1 MPVVGPSRARKPPLG
16 EHQPW
21 TLIARECASLLLLFS
36 LSCLLACNMSSSGPS
51 PQTPAAS
58 LVANPGGPYNA
69 MVGQPITFDGS
80 KSTASPGQ
88 TLTYFWDFGD
98 NSTGTG
104 VSPTHTYSTAG
115 TFNVA
120 LTVTDS
126 SGAANSAST
135 TTTVVPG
142 GGGELGAPVISSF
155 SPQGGPIGT
164 VVTIHG
170 QNFSTT
176 SSNDIVQFNG
186 TKATVTAATANSL
199 TVTVPSGATTGPI
212 LVSVGSLTTI
222 SATYFTVL
230 PATITQLVPNS
241 GLAGQPLSVAVTG
254 QYTNFVNGTTTA
266 DFGAGITVNSVNV
279 TTSTAA
285 TVSLTISSTAAPGA
299 RTVTLTTGGEAASI
313 SNGFTVVGSLAI
325 QTTSLPDGQQGVPY
339 SAGILVSGGTQPYT
353 WAVTSGAL
361 PDGVKL
367 NTATGVIS
375 GTPSVSGTFTITVGV
390 NDSSSPVQTKS
401 ASYTF
406 TIVGV
411 AVVTGASP
419 SSGHQGDTSDSIT
432 LTGQFTHFVQGQTS
446 VTFGSS
452 DITVIPGSVT
462 VNSATSVTVSI
473 SIAVTALI
481 GAHNVAVTT
490 GSEVA
495 VGNSVF
501 TVLAG
506 LPAVSLSPN
515 SGVQGT
521 NPTITITGT
530 FTNFTQGQTTAN
542 FGGSDITAGAVTVN
556 SPTQATV
563 QIQISVAASLGQRTI
578 SINTGSQSAPG
589 TFTVTAGTPV
599 VVAVSPNVGGQK
611 VSGLNVTVNANFTSW
626 VNQTTLASFG
636 PGIAVGGGPPGS
648 FGPVTVVN
656 SSQFTASI
664 SIDANATLGPRTITV
679 QTGTEQEIAAGAF
692 TVENCTTT
700 AAAVLYTSPFSGAGN
715 VPLNTQVQWEFNAP
729 LGRSAINTTS
739 VYLYDTS
746 TGLHVPSTV
755 SLDATGRIVTLAPSQ
770 LLGVGRTF
778 YGYLGYGAATTDACG
793 NALSAF
799 TNFTTSFAPETS
811 GPSVVQTSP
820 SNNDTV
826 PLNAQVVLQFSVPV
840 NPLTLQNGL
849 ILSTGGNA
857 VPGTYAPLFSND
869 YTRIVFTPGTALTAG
884 ASYTVGYTTQLTDV
898 VGNPLVNPGSFSFTA
913 GTAADTTHGSVT
925 ATNPQYGETGIG
937 TNVTPTFHLNKILD
951 PISVETSNSYIYD
964 ANTGKLFPSTVTVSA
979 DRLSATITPSEG
991 LQPGTTYYLYL
1002 CAGPNCYDLAGNY
1015 FNSSFLYFTTTG
1027 SAITTGPAVTQ
1038 ISPPNGATG
1047 TPVNT
1052 QVVAVM
1058 SGLIDPN
1065 TVGNSAITVTPQG
1078 STTPVTGTVTLASDQ
1093 VTLTWVPSASLA
1105 TSATYSVSVGG
1116 FSDAQGNAAAPFSSS
1131 FTTGTN
1137 ATPVGPGSLTKI
1149 AVTPANLATNVS
1161 NTAQVVITF
1170 SEAVNPA
1177 TLNNIL
1183 VRDATAG
1190 YYNLAG
1196 TWAVTGAN
1204 GAQVTFTPAQP
1215 YPANAQI
1222 QVWTQDRVQDLA
1234 GNTDTAYVVTTFTVA
1249 NTADTT
1255 APTVTSVTPTN
1266 GATGIGRNAAIVLT
1280 FSESINPTTV
1290 NGNTIGLFAG
1300 ITPIGASYTM
1310 SANNRT
1316 VILST
1321 TWQPATTITVV
1332 ASQKVQDFSGNS
1344 LVPFQSQFTT
1354 AADFSTTQ
1362 PQVVTQRPANGA
1374 TDVPPNAI
1382 VTLFT
1387 NGRPLDPST
1396 VSANSL
1402 RVSHNGVLIDGTIS
1416 VSGNN
1421 QAIEF
1426 VPSQNFNYGDLV
1438 QIFLNANIRDV
1449 DGNALAAYN
1458 GQFTVAGNPVTV
1470 GPQLIAANPPYGAT
1484 NVPTNPVVQVAFDQ
1498 ALASSTINTTN
1509 VQLCP
1514 GDNCSTP
1521 VAGTVSLIGVN
1532 NNVIQFVP
1540 SSPLTSSTYYYLNL
1554 RNVTNAPGV
1563 KLGNTLYTY
1572 FQTGT
1577 ATDTTAPTVV
1587 SVSPINGT
1595 SNVGVNAF
1603 ALVKFSKAI
1612 DPISVTGSTIQ
1623 VSYGSQPTLVPPV
1636 SITFGRYT
1644 VAAPDFDY
1652 VTVTPQA
1659 PLPANTLITVA
1670 INGVTDMQGN
1680 AVVPQTIQFTTG
1692 PRPDTTAPSVVFV
1705 NPDYGTSNVPTNAA
1719 IVVQFNK
1726 QMDTST
1732 ICDSPCGSTF
1742 LYDTVTGLH
1751 VPGTMT
1757 FSPDLTSFT
1766 FVPSAP
1772 LLVNRTYYVY
1782 VESAL
1787 DLTGN
1792 PQSNF
1797 VSYFTTSFA
1806 ASSTIPAVVN
1816 TNPENNLTGVP
1827 VNTVVEVLFNEPI
1840 RPETITNVTLLQGGT
1855 PVSVNP
1861 SLSQGDMLVSLT
1873 PNALLLPNAPYT
1885 ISVNGVQ
1892 DFAGHTQS
1900 GSFSSTFTTGPTFDV
1915 ANGSVTATDPT
1926 YGQSGVGTNTLI
1938 RVFFSERINPIS
1950 LQLVA
1955 PTIYTYDTGRYLPIS
1970 LTSIAADRLS
1980 ATFTPGIPLQPFTTY
1995 GFNLPT
2001 IYDVAGNYVSG
2012 TGLYFTTG
2020 AGAITTGPSVSSI
2033 SPPNGTTSTPVNTHV
2048 VAVMSAP
2055 IDPTT
2060 VNNSSITVTP
2070 NGSST
2075 AVPAT
2080 VSVASDLVT
2089 LTWVPTSNLATSTTY
2104 NVSVSGFQ
2112 DSEGN
2117 PVIPF
2122 TSSFTTGTNATP
2134 VGPGSLT
2141 AIAVTPANLATNVS
2155 NTAQVV
2161 ITFSEA
2167 VNPATLNNILV
2178 RDASAGYN
2186 NLAGT
2191 WAVTG
2196 ANGAQVTFTPAQ
2208 PYPANAQIQ
2217 VWTQDRVQDLA
2228 GNTDTAYVV
2237 TTFTVG
2243 STPDTSAPT
2252 VISVSPANG
2261 TTNVGRDVKVVLT
2274 FSKSVNPATVSG
2286 STIHVLAG
2294 DTAINVGGVMS
2305 ADNRTFSLNT
2315 SDLAA
2320 STTYTVVATSQVQ
2333 DFSGN
2338 ALQYFQSQFTTGPLI
2353 SATGPAV
2360 VTQRPANGA
2369 TDVPANTVITLYTNG
2384 APLNPST
2391 VTGNSLRVSQNGV
2404 LVSGSITLSGNN
2416 QAIEFTPSSDF
2427 TPGSVVTIHM
2437 DQTVTDVN
2445 SVPLTGVYSG
2455 QFTVAGN
2462 PASVGP
2468 QLIATNPPY
2477 GATNVPTNPVV
2488 QVEFDQALAST
2499 TVNATNV
2506 LLCPLDN
2513 CSTPAAGTVSLIG
2526 VNNNAIQFVP
2536 SSPLTSSTDYYL
2548 NLRNV
2553 TNAQGVP
2560 LSNTRYTYFQ
2570 TGTATNTTAPSVLSV
2585 GPPNNATGVGVNA
2598 SIVVTFNNPIDPVS
2612 INASTIQVSG
2622 GSQTVVPSS
2631 INFGRYFVASP
2642 NFDYVSITP
2651 QAPLPANTTMAIAI
2665 NGVTDPEGNAVTA
2678 QTTHF
2683 TTGAAPDLTAPSV
2696 VLLSW
2701 QYGGA
2706 VATNAS
2712 FSEEFNEPMDPGTVN
2727 STTFL
2732 LYDVTVG
2739 GPYLPATV
2747 TLSPDLKTETVT
2759 PNSPLTPGHQI
2770 YVYSQNAQDL
2780 AGNTQNSTFSYAN
2793 VGSGTDTTPPVVL
2806 ETNPPANF
2814 TGVPLNVPVQIEFSQ
2829 EIAQD
2834 TIGNVQL
2841 LQGGSPVA
2849 VTASFSRMNAV
2860 LTLTPNMPLAANT
2873 TYTISIAGVT
2883 DTAGN
2888 VVAAQSQS
2896 FTTGGTIKLSAPVKV
2911 SVTPCCKQTGVPDN
2925 TTIQIVFDSPMDS
2938 LTFDTAVGSAVL
2950 ELTSTSAVVPTTV
2963 SFSLDYKTVILTP
2976 SAPLAPST
2984 SYTVVVNYG
2993 QVTDM
2998 AGNVYYNSIS
3008 ESFTAQ

>member
-1 MPVVGPSRARKPPLG
+1 
-16 EHQPW
+16 
-21 TLIARECASLLLLFS
+21 
-36 LSCLLACNMSSSGPS
+36 
-51 PQTPAAS
+51 
-58 LVANPGGPYNA
+58 LVANPGGPYNTV
-69 MVGQPITFDGS
+69 VGQAITFDGS
-80 KSTASPGQ
+80 KSTAPPGQ
-88 TLTYFWDFGD
+88 ALTYFWDFGD

-115 TFNVA
+115 TFTVS

-126 SGAANSAST
+126 SGATNTAT
-135 TTTVVPG
+135 TTTTAIPG
-142 GGGELGAPVISSF
+142 GGGELGAPTIFSF
-155 SPQGGPIGT
+155 TPQGGPIGT
-164 VVTIHG
+164 VVTIQG
-170 QNFSTT
+170 QNFSATP
-176 SSNDIVQFNG
+176 SNDTVQFNG
-186 TKATVTAATANSL
+186 IAATVTAATEHSL
-199 TVTVPSGATTGPI
+199 TVTVPPGATTGPI
-212 LVSVGSLTTI
+212 LVSVGSLMTI
-222 SATYFTVL
+222 SPTYFTVL

-241 GLAGQPLSVAVTG
+241 GLAGQTLSVAVTG
-254 QYTNFVNGTTTA
+254 QYTHFVNGTTTA
-266 DFGAGITVNSVNV
+266 DFGGGITVNSVSV
-279 TTSTAA
+279 TSATAA
-285 TVSLTISSTAAPGA
+285 TVSITISPTAAPGG
-299 RTVTLTTGGEAASI
+299 RTVTLTTGSEAACI
-313 SNGFTVVGSLAI
+313 TGGFTVVGSLTI

-339 SAGILVSGGTQPYT
+339 SASVLVSGGTQPYT
-353 WAVTSGAL
+353 WAITSGAL
-361 PDGVKL
+361 PTGVTL
-367 NTATGVIS
+367 NTSTGVIS

-406 TIVGV
+406 TLVGV
-411 AVVTGASP
+411 AVITGASP
-419 SSGHQGDTSDSIT
+419 ASGHQADTSDSIT

-446 VTFGSS
+446 VSFGSS
-452 DITVIPGSVT
+452 DVTVIPGSVT

-473 SIAVTALI
+473 SIATTALI
-481 GAHNVAVTT
+481 GARNVTVTT

-506 LPAVSLSPN
+506 VPAVSLSPN
-515 SGVQGT
+515 FGVQGT

-530 FTNFTQGQTTAN
+530 FTHFTQGQTTAN

-563 QIQISVAASLGQRTI
+563 QIQISIAASLGQRTI
-578 SINTGSQSAPG
+578 FINTGSESAAG

-599 VVAVSPNVGGQK
+599 VVSVNPNVGGQN
-611 VSGLNVTVNANFTSW
+611 VASLNVTVNANFTSW
-626 VNQTTLASFG
+626 ANQTTVASFG
-636 PGIAVGGGPPGS
+636 PGISVGGGPVGG
-648 FGPVTVVN
+648 FGPVTVAN
-656 SSQFTASI
+656 SGQFTASI
-664 SIDANATLGPRTITV
+664 SIAASAVLGPRTITV
-679 QTGTEQEIAAGAF
+679 QTGSEQEIAAGAF

-700 AAAVLYTSPFSGAGN
+700 AASALYTSPFSGAGD

-729 LGRSAINTTS
+729 LGRSTINTTS

-746 TGLHVPSTV
+746 AGLHVPSTV
-755 SLDATGRIVTLAPSQ
+755 TIDAAGRIVTLAPSQ

-778 YGYLGYGAATTDACG
+778 YGYLGYGAAITDACG
-793 NALSAF
+793 NALNAF
-799 TNFTTSFAPETS
+799 TTFTTTFAPETS
-811 GPSVVQTSP
+811 GPSVIQTSP

-826 PLNAQVVLQFSVPV
+826 PLNAQVVLQFSVPI
-840 NPLTLQNGL
+840 NPLTLQNGFTV
-849 ILSTGGNA
+849 STGGA
-857 VPGTYAPLFSND
+857 AIPGTYAPMFTND
-869 YTRIVFTPGTALTAG
+869 YTRIVFTPGTALTAS
-884 ASYTVGYTTQLTDV
+884 AAYTVNYTAQLTDV
-898 VGNPLVNPGSFSFTA
+898 VGNALVNPGSFSFTA

-925 ATNPQYGETGIG
+925 ATNPQYAETGIG
-937 TNVTPTFHLNKILD
+937 TNVAPTFYLNKILD
-951 PISVETSNSYIYD
+951 PISVETANSYIYD
-964 ANTGKLFPSTVTVSA
+964 ANTGKLFASTVTVSA
-979 DRLSATITPSEG
+979 DRLSATITPSEA
-991 LQPGTTYYLYL
+991 LQPGTTYYLQL

-1015 FNSSFLYFTTTG
+1015 FNSSFLYFTTAG
-1027 SAITTGPAVTQ
+1027 SAIMTGPTVTQ

-1047 TPVNT
+1047 APVNT
-1052 QVVAVM
+1052 RVVAVM

-1065 TVGNSAITVTPQG
+1065 TVGNSVITVTPQG

-1105 TSATYSVSVGG
+1105 TSTTYHVAVGG
-1116 FSDAQGNAAAPFSSS
+1116 FSGVQGNAAAPFSSS
-1131 FTTGTN
+1131 FNTGTN
-1137 ATPVGPGSLTKI
+1137 VTPVGPGSLTAI
-1149 AVTPANLATNVS
+1149 AVTPANGATNVS
-1161 NTAQVVITF
+1161 NMAPVVITF

-1183 VRDATAG
+1183 VRDGTAG

-1222 QVWTQDRVQDLA
+1222 QVWTQDLVQDLA
-1234 GNTDTAYVVTTFTVA
+1234 GNTDTAYVVTTFTVG

-1255 APTVTSVTPTN
+1255 APTVTSVTPTS
-1266 GATGIGRNAAIVLT
+1266 GATGIGRNASVVLT
-1280 FSESINPTTV
+1280 FSESINPATV
-1290 NGNTIGLFAG
+1290 NGNSIGLFAG
-1300 ITPIGASYTM
+1300 ITPISASYTM

-1316 VILST
+1316 VIITST
-1321 TWQPATTITVV
+1321 WPPATTITVV

-1344 LVPFQSQFTT
+1344 LVPFQSQFAT

-1362 PQVVTQRPANGA
+1362 PRVVTQRPGSGA
-1374 TDVPPNAI
+1374 TDVPPNAVI
-1382 VTLFT
+1382 TLFT
-1387 NGRPLDPST
+1387 NGKPLNPST
-1396 VSANSL
+1396 VGANSL

-1426 VPSQNFNYGDLV
+1426 TPSQNFNYGDLV
-1438 QIFLNANIRDV
+1438 QIFLDATIQDV
-1449 DGNALAAYN
+1449 DGNALVAYN
-1458 GQFTVAGNPVTV
+1458 GQFTVAGNPVSVAPKVVAT
-1470 GPQLIAANPPYGAT
+1470 NPPYGAT
-1484 NVPTNPVVQVAFDQ
+1484 SVPLNAVVQVEFDQ
-1498 ALASSTINTTN
+1498 ALASSTINGTN
-1509 VQLCP
+1509 VLLCP
-1514 GDNCSTP
+1514 NSCATP
-1521 VAGTVSLIGVN
+1521 APGTVSLIGANSNIV
-1532 NNVIQFVP
+1532 QFIP
-1540 SSPLTSSTYYYLNL
+1540 SSPLNSTTYYYLYL
-1554 RNVTNAPGV
+1554 TNVTNAQGV
-1563 KLGNTLYTY
+1563 ALSNTFYTY

-1577 ATDTTAPTVV
+1577 AADTTAPTVV
-1587 SVSPINGT
+1587 SVSPLNGT
-1595 SNVGVNAF
+1595 STAGVNAF
-1603 ALVKFSKAI
+1603 VLVKFSKAI

-1623 VSYGSQPTLVPPV
+1623 ISYGSQPTLVPPV
-1636 SITFGRYT
+1636 SLTFGSYA
-1644 VAAPDFDY
+1644 VASPYVDF
-1652 VTVTPQA
+1652 VEVTPQS
-1659 PLPANTLITVA
+1659 PLPANTLITVT
-1670 INGVTDMQGN
+1670 INGVTDMRGN
-1680 AVVPQTIQFTTG
+1680 ALSPSQQTSQFTTG
-1692 PRPDTTAPSVVFV
+1692 PGPDTTAASVVFV
-1705 NPDYGTSNVPTNAA
+1705 NPDYGASNVPTNTA

-1732 ICDSPCGSTF
+1732 ICDAPCGSTF
-1742 LYDTVTGLH
+1742 LSDGVTGLH
-1751 VPGTMT
+1751 VPGTLT
-1757 FSPDLTSFT
+1757 FSTDLTSFT

-1782 VESAL
+1782 VDSAL

-1797 VSYFTTSFA
+1797 FSYFTTSFA
-1806 ASSTIPAVVN
+1806 TSSTIPAVVN
-1816 TNPENNLTGVP
+1816 TNPENTLTGVP
-1827 VNTVVEVLFNEPI
+1827 VNTVIEVLFNEPV

-1855 PVSVNP
+1855 PVSATP

-1885 ISVNGVQ
+1885 ISVSGVQ

-1900 GSFSSTFTTGPTFDV
+1900 GSFSSTFTTGPAYDLV
-1915 ANGSVTATDPT
+1915 NGNVTATDPT
-1926 YGQSGVGTNTLI
+1926 YGQTGVGTNTLI
-1938 RVFFSERINPIS
+1938 RVFFSKRINPIS
-1950 LQLVA
+1950 LQLAA
-1955 PTIYTYDTGRYLPIS
+1955 PTIYTNDTGRYLPIS
-1970 LTSIAADRLS
+1970 LTLIAADRLS

-1995 GFNLPT
+1995 WFNLPT

-2012 TGLYFTTG
+2012 ISLYFTTG
-2020 AGAITTGPSVSSI
+2020 AGAITTRPSVSSI
-2033 SPPNGTTSTPVNTHV
+2033 SPPNGTPGTPVNTRV
-2048 VAVMSAP
+2048 VVVMSAP
-2055 IDPTT
+2055 IDPTS
-2060 VNNSSITVTP
+2060 VNNSSITVMP
-2070 NGSST
+2070 NGSS
-2075 AVPAT
+2075 APVPAT
-2080 VSVASDLVT
+2080 VTVASDLVT
-2089 LTWVPTSNLATSTTY
+2089 LTWAPTSNLATSTTY

-2122 TSSFTTGTNATP
+2122 TSSFTTGTSATP
-2134 VGPGSLT
+2134 VGAGSLT
-2141 AIAVTPANLATNVS
+2141 AVSVTPVNNATNVS
-2155 NTAQVV
+2155 NTAQIV

-2167 VNPATLNNILV
+2167 VNPATINNILV
-2178 RDASAGYN
+2178 RDASANYY

-2217 VWTQDRVQDLA
+2217 VWTQDLVQDLA

-2243 STPDTSAPT
+2243 STPDTTAPT

-2274 FSKSVNPATVSG
+2274 FSKSVNPATISG
-2286 STIHVLAG
+2286 STIQMLAG
-2294 DTAINVGGVMS
+2294 DTAINPGGVIS
-2305 ADNRTFSLNT
+2305 ADNRTFSFNT
-2315 SDLAA
+2315 SNLAA

-2353 SATGPAV
+2353 SPTGPRV

-2391 VTGNSLRVSQNGV
+2391 VTSNSLHVSQNGV

-2416 QAIEFTPSSDF
+2416 QAIEFTPSSNLN
-2427 TPGSVVTIHM
+2427 PGAVATIYM

-2462 PASVGP
+2462 PASVAP
-2468 QLIATNPPY
+2468 QLIATNPPVA
-2477 GATNVPTNPVV
+2477 ATSVPLNPVV
-2488 QVEFDQALAST
+2488 QVAFDQALLSST
-2499 TVNATNV
+2499 INSTNV
-2506 LLCPLDN
+2506 YLYNGTDG
-2513 CSTPAAGTVSLIG
+2513 THAAGTASLIG
-2526 VNNNAIQFVP
+2526 ANSNVVQFVP
-2536 SSPLTSSTDYYL
+2536 SSSLSSTTYYYL
-2548 NLRNV
+2548 YLTNV
-2553 TNAQGVP
+2553 TNAQGLS
-2560 LSNTRYTYFQ
+2560 LSNTWYTYFQ
-2570 TGTATNTTAPSVLSV
+2570 TGMATNTTAPSVLSV
-2585 GPPNNATGVGVNA
+2585 GPPNNAIGVGVNA
-2598 SIVVTFNNPIDPVS
+2598 SIIVTFNNPIDPVS
-2612 INASTIQVSG
+2612 INASTAQVSG

-2631 INFGRYFVASP
+2631 ISFGRYFVASP

-2651 QAPLPANTTMAIAI
+2651 QAPLPANTTMTIAI
-2665 NGVTDPEGNAVTA
+2665 NGVTDPESNAVTA

-2683 TTGAAPDLTAPSV
+2683 STGAGPDLTAPNV
-2696 VLLSW
+2696 VLYSW
-2701 QYGGA
+2701 QPNDT
-2706 VATNAS
+2706 VATNVS

-2732 LYDVTVG
+2732 VYDATVG
-2739 GPYLPATV
+2739 GTYLPATV

-2780 AGNTQNSTFSYAN
+2780 AGNTQNSTFSYAT

-2829 EIAQD
+2829 EIAQAS
-2834 TIGNVQL
+2834 IGNVQL

-2849 VTASFSRMNAV
+2849 VTASFSRLSTV
-2860 LTLTPNMPLAANT
+2860 LTLTPSVPLLPNT

-2888 VVAAQSQS
+2888 VVATQAQS
-2896 FTTGGTIKLSAPVKV
+2896 FTTGGTIKLNAPVNV
-2911 SVTPCCKQTGVPDN
+2911 LVTPCCNQTGVPDT
-2925 TTIQIVFDSPMDS
+2925 TTIQIAFDSPMDS

-2976 SAPLAPST
+2976 SAPLTPST
-2984 SYTVVVNYG
+2984 SYTVVVKYG

-2998 AGNVYYNSIS
+2998 AGNVYFNSIS
-3008 ESFTAQ
+3008 QSFTAQ